1 MINRS
6 KVITFAILCFAL
18 YLLLFFLSNSTSFF
32 YSYKKFQGQY
42 QRLPNIIE
50 FNNFVNEIDMSKALI
65 PRGNTQDKDAA
76 NLILSYEDLVAFR
89 DYYSESLYLDGYLSD
104 EKNDWR
110 KAKII
115 LPGIGKSKIK
125 IKIHG
130 TADTTVRQSIPYLD
144 NIAMKIKIKFFE
156 VLGLSYG
163 NPYTNV
169 LDILDRGYAFKI
181 KLRDDIV
188 YKGQERLSFLAP
200 RDDWTISSNALN
212 KYIASSGIITSSGKY
227 MNLFVNGTDI
237 GLYLAVEN
245 IDKSLLERDF
255 QITNYAILKNYDDWT
270 KAWKYHYSPTM
281 HTSFDIEQKGE
292 MPTQEIA
299 LFQIKRL
306 FQAIENSDYDT
317 IKTLV
322 DIKYLAKVYAFVI
335 LTGNMHPLGGDNLR
349 YIYDFSKGTFKTAY
363 RLENRPHKME
373 YSNGALNNTRKNNL
387 LLEKLATQKWFRD
400 IAYSYLKRISN
411 DEANI
416 LKILSDEYSLYQ
428 KVSAK
433 SNYSTREY
441 HHEYVGD
448 IETIKANL
456 NIIKK
461 ISKDNFQFNQ
471 YDEYNHSRKEVSS
484 EYAKAFITIEK
495 ISHLNYLNIL
505 NDSKFTLEL
514 VSVTSCDGHR
524 HEFID
529 KKYIPPSTYQEST
542 GIIKND
548 RNIEYEIPFPCIE
561 MAEIY
566 KNNSHIQLAPK
577 NVYINY
583 SSPFNVI
590 KSQGLEQFGSSLIQ
604 KSSKDRNSLE
614 YILKAGDY
622 NIRKTIIFP
631 NNAAFVI
638 NPGAK
643 IFLSEGVSIYV
654 RGDFT
659 ANGTKNS
666 PILVQNIENEPF
678 GSFAIKGT
686 TLNPAK
692 VMINNFHL
700 SGGSESVLDGAYFSS
715 QLSIHIA
722 DVNITNSFFKNS
734 FSDDGINIKH
744 SVVEIKNNSFINN
757 YADQVDLDY
766 VHGLVTSNVFDFIG
780 DSEGKLTDGL
790 DISGSKLFI
799 SENIIQNMADKG
811 VSVGEKSVAIV
822 TNNII
827 QDNNIGIALKDGS
840 RVCLNNNYINKN
852 FDNVSIFIKKNMY
865 QAPTLF
871 IDNQLIESSN
881 LTHQNCQIETFMTN
895 E

>member
-6 KVITFAILCFAL
+6 KVIIFA
-18 YLLLFFLSNSTSFF
+18 LLFFGLYLFIFFLLNSSNFF
-32 YSYKKFQGQY
+32 YSYKKFENKY

-50 FNNFVNEIDMSKALI
+50 LNNFFNEIDISKALI
-65 PRGNTQDKDAA
+65 PRGNTQENNAA
-76 NLILSYEDLVAFR
+76 NLILTYPDLVAFR

-104 EKNDWR
+104 NKNDWR

-115 LPGIGKSKIK
+115 LPDIGKSKIK

-144 NIAMKIKIKFFE
+144 NIIMKLKIKIFE
-156 VLGLSYG
+156 MLGLSYG

-169 LDILDRGYAFKI
+169 IDISDRGYAFKI

-188 YKGQERLSFLAP
+188 YKGQQRLSFLAP

-212 KYIASSGIITSSGKY
+212 KYMASKDIITSGGKY

-237 GLYLAVEN
+237 GLYLAAEN

-281 HTSFDIEQKGE
+281 HTSFDMEQKGE

-299 LFQIKRL
+299 LFQINRL

-349 YIYDFSKGTFKTAY
+349 YIYDFSTGTFKIAY
-363 RLENRPHKME
+363 RLENRVHNME
-373 YSNGALNNTRKNNL
+373 YSEDVFQNTRKNNL
-387 LLEKLATQKWFRD
+387 LLEKLASQRWFKD
-400 IAYSYLKRISN
+400 IAYNYLKQISN

-416 LKILSDEYSLYQ
+416 LRVLSDEYSLYQ

-441 HHEYVGD
+441 KHEYLED
-448 IETIKANL
+448 IETIKSNL
-456 NIIKK
+456 SIIKK
-461 ISKDNFQFNQ
+461 LSKDTLQFNQ
-471 YDEYNHSRKEVSS
+471 YDEYNHGRKEVSS

-495 ISHLNYLNIL
+495 IDNLNYLNIL
-505 NDSKFTLEL
+505 NDSNFTLEL
-514 VSVTSCDGHR
+514 VSVTSCDGNLHK
-524 HEFID
+524 FVD
-529 KKYIPPSTYQEST
+529 KKYIPPSTYQETT
-542 GIIKND
+542 GIINND
-548 RNIEYEIPFPCIE
+548 RLIEYEIPFPCIE

-566 KNNSHIQLAPK
+566 KNNSNIQLGPK

-583 SSPFNVI
+583 SSPFNI
-590 KSQGLEQFGSSLIQ
+590 IASQGLEQFGSSLIQ
-604 KSSKDRNSLE
+604 KSSKDINSLE
-614 YILKAGDY
+614 YILKAGKY
-622 NIRKTIIFP
+622 NIRETIIFP

-638 NPGAK
+638 EPGTE
-643 IFLSEGVSIYV
+643 IFLFKGVSLYV

-659 ANGTKNS
+659 ANGTKNL
-666 PILVQNIENEPF
+666 PILVKNIDNDPF

-686 TLNPAK
+686 TLDPAK
-692 VMINNFHL
+692 VIINNFHI
-700 SGGSESVLDGAYFSS
+700 SGGSESVLQGAYFSS
-715 QLSIHIA
+715 QISIHIA
-722 DVNITNSFFKNS
+722 DVNITNSFFQNS

-744 SVVEIKNNSFINN
+744 SLVKIKNNSFINN
-757 YADQVDLDY
+757 SADQVDLDY
-766 VHGLVTSNVFDFIG
+766 VHGIVVNNVFDFIG
-780 DSEGKLTDGL
+780 DHEEKLTDGL
-790 DISGSKLFI
+790 DISGSKLLI
-799 SENIIQNMADKG
+799 SENIIENMTDKG
-811 VSVGEKSVAIV
+811 LSVGERSEAIV

-827 QDNNIGIALKDGS
+827 KDNNIGIALKDGS
-840 RVCLNNNYINKN
+840 SICLSNNVNKN
-852 FDNVSIFIKKNMY
+852 FDNISLYIKKNMY

-871 IDNQLIESSN
+871 IDNQLLESSN